1 MHEDALRRDTSLP
14 GGDESGEGDAVDGLV
29 QVGVVKDEHG
39 SVPAQ
44 FGAVVL
50 HLRTRERADRA
61 PGRGAARKVDLH
73 HIGMLHERPP
83 SNWPKA
89 GAHVDRA
96 RRRARLSE
104 AACELDD
111 GRRRELGWLDHD
123 RVARRE
129 RHRHLLRRDQQRV
142 VPRRDQTAHAEWP
155 TAHNRQVVSRVGK
168 RRHRALD
175 ALGQRG
181 VILKPFGY
189 AAQLRLVLATR
200 AARRTRLQLNEQGQ
214 PLAKLVGSRSQ
225 DPASTARAHSLPV
238 AFFMAALG
246 RGNGRC
252 NVCLGA
258 QRRRSKRG
266 RRGGVLDRK
275 CGAVDGLGGLAV
287 EPEWIVRLRRSGS
300 NQPRPQTASR
310 DRPEHNQ
317 ALHVRR

>member
-14 GGDESGEGDAVDGLV
+14 GGDKSGEGDAVDGLV
-29 QVGVVKDEHG
+29 HIGVVKDEHW

-44 FGAVVL
+44 FSTVVL

-61 PGRGAARKVDLH
+61 PGRGAACKVDLH
-73 HIGMLHERPP
+73 HIGVLNESPTG
-83 SNWPKA
+83 NWPKA

-129 RHRHLLRRDQQRV
+129 RHRYLLRRDQERV
-142 VPRRDQTAHAEWP
+142 VPRCDQTAHAEWP
-155 TAHNRQVVSRVGK
+155 TADNRQVISRIGK
-168 RRHRALD
+168 WRHRALD

-181 VILKPFGY
+181 VILKPFGN
-189 AAQLRLVLATR
+189 AAQLCLILAPR
-200 AARRTRLQLNEQGQ
+200 AARRSRLQLDEQGQ
-214 PLAKLVGSRSQ
+214 PLAKLVGGRSQ
-225 DPASTARAHSLPV
+225 DPASTARAHTFPV
-238 AFFMAALG
+238 AFFMTALG
-246 RGNGRC
+246 RSNGQC

-266 RRGGVLDRK
+266 RR
-275 CGAVDGLGGLAV
+275 
-287 EPEWIVRLRRSGS
+287 
-300 NQPRPQTASR
+300 
-310 DRPEHNQ
+310 
-317 ALHVRR
+317 